1 MFRNSCSLSLYPI
14 LKQLLAKTVYSSS
27 PTRLVTILRLFISGL
42 CTIFRNNYLP
52 VDPIPRKRRQKRKK
66 NNLSVSELSL
76 CYSFNY
82 QISKEETIFF
92 NETGQKRKNFR
103 WNLDIPTSLN
113 RDLRNIPFL
122 RGGERGEGG
131 GGEGEKEIYLAKNI
145 STVTWFE
152 TSAQYYC
159 FP

>member
-52 VDPIPRKRRQKRKK
+52 VDPIPRKRRQKKK
-66 NNLSVSELSL
+66 TNNLSVSELSL

-131 GGEGEKEIYLAKNI
+131 GEGEKEIYLAKNI

>member
-52 VDPIPRKRRQKRKK
+52 VDPIPRKRRQKKK

-131 GGEGEKEIYLAKNI
+131 GEGEKEIYLAKNI

>member
-14 LKQLLAKTVYSSS
+14 LKQLLAKRVYSSS

>member
-52 VDPIPRKRRQKRKK
+52 VDPIPRKRRQKKK
-66 NNLSVSELSL
+66 KNLSVVELSL
-76 CYSFNY
+76 CYSFSY

-113 RDLRNIPFL
+113 RDLRNIPFFKG
-122 RGGERGEGG
+122 RRERGEG